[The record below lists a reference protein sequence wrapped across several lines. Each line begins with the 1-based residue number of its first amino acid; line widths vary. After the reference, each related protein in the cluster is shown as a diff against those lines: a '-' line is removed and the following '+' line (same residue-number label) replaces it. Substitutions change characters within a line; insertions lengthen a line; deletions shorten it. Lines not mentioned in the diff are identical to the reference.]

1 MAQDNNVDKGLY
13 EAPKGMEELAQNEP
27 ELEIEIVDPDEV
39 NISVDGMEINID
51 PDRMEDD
58 EFNLNLAEEME
69 DDLLNELADDLIEDY
84 SGDVNSRK
92 DWLDTYVDGL
102 DLLGLKL
109 EDRSE
114 PWEGACNVYHP
125 LLTETLVKFQA
136 ETMTEIFPASGP
148 VKTQIIGKETL
159 NVFFCIMREK
169 KI

>member
-69 DDLLNELADDLIEDY
+69 DDLLGELADDLIEDY
-84 SGDVNSRK
+84 TGDVNSRK

-102 DLLGLKL
+102 DLLGLKT
-109 EDRSE
+109 RRQ
-114 PWEGACNVYHP
+114 
-125 LLTETLVKFQA
+125 K
-136 ETMTEIFPASGP
+136 
-148 VKTQIIGKETL
+148 
-159 NVFFCIMREK
+159 
-169 KI
+169 